1 MATVRGKNVTV
12 RIYDD
17 GWKLYACA
25 SSCSLDVNTSVIE
38 TSVTGSGTWATFIP
52 QKNSWSGSLQGVVN
66 LDSDSSLTLYDLR
79 VKQIAL
85 TEFQIQFERI
95 DDDGNYYL
103 DQGHAIIVNSSDTG
117 SVDDINTFTIG
128 LQGTGALTPILG

>member
-1 MATVRGKNVTV
+1 
-12 RIYDD
+12 
-17 GWKLYACA
+17 
-25 SSCSLDVNTSVIE
+25 
-38 TSVTGSGTWATFIP
+38 
-52 QKNSWSGSLQGVVN
+52 VVN